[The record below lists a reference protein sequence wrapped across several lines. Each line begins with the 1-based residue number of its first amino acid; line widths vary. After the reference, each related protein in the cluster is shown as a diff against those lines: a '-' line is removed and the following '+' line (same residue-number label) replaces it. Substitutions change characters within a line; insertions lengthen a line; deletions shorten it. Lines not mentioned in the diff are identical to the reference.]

1 MKKTQYKLKELLAPR
16 DVFILLVILLG
27 LFFLVILSEIEVK
40 LIGASIAIL
49 GIIFFA
55 IDISN
60 RIKNYIGLAKPGE
73 KPPDFEIDEV
83 KKDGVVR
90 IIYKDYKNSFGDSKD
105 YIEDREEEVEKIK
118 NEENVL
124 VKENVIKQA
133 KLKDRSD
140 ESFQTDEDLSYDDGE
155 VTIITKVSPKP
166 VAAYVAKNSETA
178 QGQKEELTEKDVQD
192 PDIPGKIEEQEQ
204 GNCNAHLSSIRIQK
218 EEKAS
223 ETEEPKEIDSKS
235 EEKVEEK
242 PSSPYKKSKIDVP
255 ASLYK
260 DDSALGNEPLEAL
273 QFLLNRI
280 LTIIRSITNTKT
292 AVFLL
297 VDQVKNNFLIISSV
311 SDNQDRLRK
320 DKLIPIGQD
329 IISQIYKGASPEII
343 TEINISPIKDLIPYY
358 DEDTEI
364 GSFIGVPVF
373 YGKSVHGIL
382 CADSEMSNAYTT
394 VTVNFLGHFTRIIS
408 ALFKNY
414 LEKHDLSQSQKLLNA
429 IHLFGKKTQHNYSQQ
444 SISDSLSEVLCHLL
458 EYTSIGV
465 CLMDFDSSSF
475 VVSTYISR
483 SDSAVNIAKNKVNLD
498 NSLIAPSILESQ
510 TVLYN
515 DLSDQYLRVCEAEY
529 SINSNYS
536 FLSVPIRTN
545 TNSYGAIFLEASDG
559 KAISQNT
566 VSILET
572 LARQSAT
579 AIESVFYDNYIE
591 NSQLIDPNTGILNYT
606 AFMRRFNEE
615 LERSRAF
622 GIESYLCIFQ
632 LDKYSSLDPE
642 HYSDRLQK
650 AIFQVLKIA
659 REQIKIF
666 DLLGK
671 MTDNVFAIAL
681 FGDSPQ
687 DARIW
692 AERLRTE
699 VALAVLDINSQRFT
713 VTISIGLA
721 QVRASDSIKNVFD
734 KASKALFMSVEKT
747 NAITVL

>member
-105 YIEDREEEVEKIK
+105 YIEDREEEVEKAK

-124 VKENVIKQA
+124 VKESVIKQA

-140 ESFQTDEDLSYDDGE
+140 ESFQADEDLSYDDGE

-166 VAAYVAKNSETA
+166 VAAYVAKDSETA
-178 QGQKEELTEKDVQD
+178 QGQKEKLTEKDVQD
-192 PDIPGKIEEQEQ
+192 PGIPEKIEEQEQ
-204 GNCNAHLSSIRIQK
+204 GNCNAQLSSIRIQK

-223 ETEEPKEIDSKS
+223 ETEEPKKIDSKS

-320 DKLIPIGQD
+320 DKLIPIGLD

-465 CLMDFDSSSF
+465 CLMDFDSNSF

>member
-40 LIGASIAIL
+40 LIGASIAVL

-105 YIEDREEEVEKIK
+105 YIEDREEKVEKAK

-124 VKENVIKQA
+124 VKESVIKQA
-133 KLKDRSD
+133 KFKDRSD
-140 ESFQTDEDLSYDDGE
+140 ESFQADEDLSYDDGE

-166 VAAYVAKNSETA
+166 VAAYVAKDSETA
-178 QGQKEELTEKDVQD
+178 QGQKEKLTEKDVQD
-192 PDIPGKIEEQEQ
+192 AGIPEKNEEQEQ

-320 DKLIPIGQD
+320 DKLIPIGLD

-414 LEKHDLSQSQKLLNA
+414 LEKHDLSQSQKLLDA
-429 IHLFGKKTQHNYSQQ
+429 IHLFGKKTQQNYSQQ

-465 CLMDFDSSSF
+465 CLMDFDCNSF
-475 VVSTYISR
+475 VISTYISR

-515 DLSDQYLRVCEAEY
+515 DLSDQYLRVCDAEY
-529 SINSNYS
+529 SINTNYS

-713 VTISIGLA
+713 VTISIGLT
-721 QVRASDSIKNVFD
+721 QVRANDSIKNVFD
-734 KASKALFMSVEKT
+734 KASKALFMSAEKT